1 MAWGAAWTLTNQQGY
16 KLLTSVNR
24 VDLKRLKKTKKI
36 ILNIGAV
43 VVSSFSDQNL
53 LVFKSEI
60 KPVEQKFTTWKDAGE
75 RQDCM
80 GK

>member
-1 MAWGAAWTLTNQQGY
+1 MHCMDLARRAGRGY

-24 VDLKRLKKTKKI
+24 VDLKRLKRTKKN

-43 VVSSFSDQNL
+43 VVSIFSDQNL

-60 KPVEQKFTTWKDAGE
+60 KPVEQKFTTWQDAGE